1 MKQDFP
7 ERKKLRLEHYN
18 YSSAGAYFVT
28 IRIKNHAIRLSE
40 IKLPS
45 SPSIALTSVGD
56 GALDVPHYGAPDV
69 PNHGALDVPHYGK
82 PLVQLT
88 ETGKIIEKHL
98 LASEKITG
106 VLIDQYV
113 IMPDH
118 IHVIVILTG
127 SAGTSGRE
135 CSGTSGAP
143 SPTVCICS
151 GTSGAPSPT
160 VCIGSGTSGAPSP
173 TEGGIDCVKGSGICQ
188 NDDESSGN
196 RRANEKLP
204 EVIRAFKRFCNREIG
219 CDLFQR
225 SYIEH
230 IIRDKEDYLIR
241 KKYIHENPARWL
253 HRNSAAD
260 R

>member
-7 ERKKLRLEHYN
+7 ERKKLRLSGHD

-28 IRIKNHAIRLSE
+28 IRIKNPAIRLSE

-56 GALDVPHYGAPDV
+56 GAPDVPHHGAPDV
-69 PNHGALDVPHYGK
+69 PHHGAPDVPHHGK

-98 LASEKITG
+98 LGSEKITG

-118 IHVIVILTG
+118 IHVIVIITG
-127 SAGTSGRE
+127 SAGTSGRD
-135 CSGTSGAP
+135 
-143 SPTVCICS
+143 CS

-173 TEGGIDCVKGSGICQ
+173 TEGGIDCVKGSGIRP
-188 NDDESSGN
+188 NDAESSGN

>member
-7 ERKKLRLEHYN
+7 ERKKLRLSGHD

-28 IRIKNHAIRLSE
+28 IRIKNPAIRLSE
-40 IKLPS
+40 IKTPS

-56 GALDVPHYGAPDV
+56 GAP
-69 PNHGALDVPHYGK
+69 DVPHYGK

-98 LASEKITG
+98 LGSEKITG

-118 IHVIVILTG
+118 IHVIVIITG
-127 SAGTSGRE
+127 SAGTSGRD
-135 CSGTSGAP
+135 CSG
-143 SPTVCICS
+143 I
-151 GTSGAPSPT
+151 
-160 VCIGSGTSGAPSP
+160 SGAPSP
-173 TEGGIDCVKGSGICQ
+173 TEGGIDCVKGSGIRP
-188 NDDESSGN
+188 NDAESSGN

-253 HRNSAAD
+253 YRNSAAD